1 MPRHRI
7 ATVLLLS
14 SAAAFASPE
23 HRPPSDDK
31 AKPELI
37 KLRAELFHLDKDAAK
52 QQKTKFR
59 SLCDADGYPLVGNI
73 RSKGD
78 DDRLQPSALCEL
90 VRENKPK

>member
-14 SAAAFASPE
+14 SAAAFASPD
-23 HRPPSDDK
+23 HRPPTDDK

-37 KLRAELFHLDKDAAK
+37 KLRAELFQLDKDGAK
-52 QQKTKFR
+52 QQRAKFR
-59 SLCDADGYPLVGNI
+59 PLCDADGYPLVGNI

-78 DDRLQPSALCEL
+78 DDRMQPSALCEL
-90 VRENKPK
+90 VRETKTK